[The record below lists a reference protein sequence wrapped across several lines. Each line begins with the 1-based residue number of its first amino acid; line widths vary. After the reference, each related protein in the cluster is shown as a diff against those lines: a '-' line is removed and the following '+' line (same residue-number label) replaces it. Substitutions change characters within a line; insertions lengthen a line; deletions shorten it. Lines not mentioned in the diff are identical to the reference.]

1 MRTGDRI
8 KSMRTGLKLSQSRLS
23 QLCGLPR
30 STVIRIENG
39 EVDPRLSTLRK
50 IAKALRVE
58 TRELVG

>member
-1 MRTGDRI
+1 
-8 KSMRTGLKLSQSRLS
+8 MRTGLKLSQSRLS